1 MKKNFLSMTLLA
13 IVISLASC
21 GGSSSGFEGDVK
33 KFGNMRCKVQQLAA
47 KDQTDEKVKKEVE
60 ELEKEMEDYGKTMTE
75 KYKDK
80 KDDKAME
87 EKADKIMKEIME
99 KCK

>member
-1 MKKNFLSMTLLA
+1 MKKNFLSMTMLA
-13 IVISLASC
+13 VVISLASC

-47 KDQTDEKVKKEVE
+47 KDQTDEKVKKEME
-60 ELEKEMEDYGKTMTE
+60 DLQKEMETFGEKMSE

>member
-1 MKKNFLSMTLLA
+1 MKKNFLSMTMLA
-13 IVISLASC
+13 VVISLASC

-33 KFGNMRCKVQQLAA
+33 KFGNMKCKVQQLAA
-47 KDQTDEKVKKEVE
+47 KDQSDEKVKKERE
-60 ELEKEMEDYGKTMTE
+60 ELEKEMETYGDKMQE

-80 KDDKAME
+80 KDDKEME
-87 EKADKIMKEIME
+87 AKADKIMEEIMA